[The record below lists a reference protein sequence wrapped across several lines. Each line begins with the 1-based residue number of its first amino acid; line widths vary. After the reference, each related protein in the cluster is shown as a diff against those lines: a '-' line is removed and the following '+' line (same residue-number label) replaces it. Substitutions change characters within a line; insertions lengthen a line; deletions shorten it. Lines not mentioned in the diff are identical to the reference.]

1 VVASRLIRDPHDAS
15 AVNRD
20 TEARGFAWGLL
31 GVAVFGLTLPFT
43 RLAVAGLDPLFVA
56 LGRAVLAALP
66 AGLALAAMRTP
77 FPPAGL
83 RSRLVLAAVGV
94 VVGFPVAATFAM
106 TTAPASHGAVVL
118 GLLPLATALAGTL
131 RGGER
136 PSPAFWAWAAAGSA
150 VVVAFALR
158 AGGGGLSQADA
169 WLALAVVFAA
179 FGYAEGAVVARSI
192 GGWQT
197 ISWILVLSAPALLP
211 VVVWLAATT
220 GIARADASAWIGFVY
235 VGLGS
240 MFLGFLAWYRGL
252 ALGGTARVG
261 QTQLLQGFFTLAGG
275 WAVAGEGVE
284 PESLLFLAAVVAI
297 VALGRRAAV
306 QRR

>member
-1 VVASRLIRDPHDAS
+1 VIADAE
-15 AVNRD
+15 
-20 TEARGFAWGLL
+20 TRGFAWGLL

-43 RLAVAGLDPLFVA
+43 RLAVVDLDPVFVA
-56 LGRAVLAALP
+56 LGRALLAAIP
-66 AGLALAAMRTP
+66 AAAALAIARSPFPPRAVHGRLALAA
-77 FPPAGL
+77 L
-83 RSRLVLAAVGV
+83 GV
-94 VVGFPVAATFAM
+94 VVGFPISATIAM

-118 GLLPLATALAGTL
+118 GVLPLATALAGTL

-136 PSPAFWAWAAAGSA
+136 PSSAFWGWAAAGSA
-150 VVVAFALR
+150 LVVVFALR
-158 AGGGGLSQADA
+158 AGGGALSAADG

-179 FGYAEGAVVARSI
+179 FGYAEGAVVSRAI

-197 ISWILVLSAPALLP
+197 ISWILVLSTPILLP
-211 VVVWLAATT
+211 VVAWLAATT
-220 GIARADASAWIGFVY
+220 GIADARGPAWMGFAY
-235 VGLGS
+235 VSFGS

-275 WAVAGEGVE
+275 WAIAGERFE
-284 PESLLFLAAVVAI
+284 PDALLFLAAVVAV